1 MLTLLLLWL
10 LQEVQQCIQEQRAS
24 MKEVLEDIRLVTLQR
39 EGGAILAR
47 MRREEFRFPQ
57 SEDYR
62 YQIMNLLTVCSPSIS
77 TLKDIHHSNISQ
89 CFNHISPLPRPV
101 TTLKQIN
108 NI

>member
-24 MKEVLEDIRLVTLQR
+24 MKEVLEDVRLVTLQR
-39 EGGAILAR
+39 EGGAVLAR

-62 YQIMNLLTVCSPSIS
+62 YHITFRLVLLIVPVRIVYTERRAV
-77 TLKDIHHSNISQ
+77 HHSV
-89 CFNHISPLPRPV
+89 F
-101 TTLKQIN
+101 
-108 NI
+108 